1 MKPLRSLPLALTA
14 ALLLATA
21 ACDDGTSPTD
31 LGGLD
36 PVDLAAAVD
45 ALVAPLASSSEARAN
60 LKMAIPDLEEAGV
73 ILEWPLDDATERF
86 PPEVAGMT
94 FGYDASTTSW
104 RILEARTGAPA
115 DGVRLLWYP
124 LDSTG
129 RIVNAEQESGH
140 IDLRPAS
147 NGGLDPVSIRAVS
160 TDGSVALLDYALGY
174 SLTGAAV
181 TTQLFETS
189 GVYADGSSSVNFSVA
204 SSEAVSS
211 TSGDVGYSL
220 DATLRDTETRYH
232 VEIDGSVT
240 GATNAIDDVITATV
254 ERNGVTT
261 AIEVR
266 FRGSGGASDEV
277 TGTIRHAGAEVA
289 AVGLA
294 GDRYEFTAP
303 NGDAITGTQSTQ
315 LNRLFTTLTLNWYL
329 ALVDLVVVDL
339 PLFATS

>member
-1 MKPLRSLPLALTA
+1 MKPLSLPLALTA
-14 ALLLATA
+14 ALLLSAA
-21 ACDDGTSPTD
+21 ACDDGTSPID

-36 PVDLAAAVD
+36 PVELSAAVD
-45 ALVAPLASSSEARAN
+45 ALVTPLAASSEARAN
-60 LKMAIPDLEEAGV
+60 LKMALPDLEEAGV
-73 ILEWPLDDATERF
+73 ILEWPLEDATERF
-86 PPEVAGMT
+86 PPAVAGRT

-147 NGGLDPVSIRAVS
+147 DGGLDPVSIRAVS

-174 SLTGAAV
+174 SLMDAAV
-181 TTQLFETS
+181 TTQLFETI
-189 GVYADGSSSVNFSVA
+189 GVYSDGSSSVTFAYS
-204 SSEAVSS
+204 SSESVSA

-220 DATLRDTETRYH
+220 DGTLRDTETRYQ

-254 ERNGVTT
+254 ERNGVITE
-261 AIEVR
+261 IRVR
-266 FRGSGGASDEV
+266 FQGGGGDDDV

-289 AVGLA
+289 SVGLT

-303 NGDAITGTQSTQ
+303 NGDAITGTQSTR
-315 LNRLFTTLTLNWYL
+315 LNRLFSTLTLNWYL

-339 PLFATS
+339 PLFATG